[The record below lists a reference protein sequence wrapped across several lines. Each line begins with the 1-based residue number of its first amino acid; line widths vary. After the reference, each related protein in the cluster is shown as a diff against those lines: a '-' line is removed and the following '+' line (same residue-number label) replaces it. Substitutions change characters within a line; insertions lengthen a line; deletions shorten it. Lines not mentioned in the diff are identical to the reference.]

1 MCEIGAE
8 SRWMLRNVSEM
19 VDAFEK
25 ETLTE
30 NGWRNVLKYQLF
42 VWIGRTT
49 WTRFQLVD
57 SMYGLKSKTGVL
69 HH

>member
-19 VDAFEK
+19 VNAFGK

-30 NGWRNVLKYQLF
+30 NGQRNALENQLF
-42 VWIGRTT
+42 V
-49 WTRFQLVD
+49 
-57 SMYGLKSKTGVL
+57 
-69 HH
+69 